1 MIIPARYD
9 IICGRHQLAA
19 GIGILQEIRSVVDCL
34 ASQARS
40 QDQWIQSISVPCD
53 RGSCGNI
60 LGDIAS
66 AKISQASQDELDKL
80 NGQYVH
86 AKRGIGNLHI
96 L

>member
-1 MIIPARYD
+1 M

-19 GIGILQEIRSVVDCL
+19 GTGILQEIRSVVDCL

-40 QDQWIQSISVPCD
+40 QDQWIQSISVHWNRGPCD
-53 RGSCGNI
+53 RDSCGDI

>member
-1 MIIPARYD
+1 MIIPA

-19 GIGILQEIRSVVDCL
+19 GTGILQEIRSVVDCL

-40 QDQWIQSISVPCD
+40 QDQWIQSISVHMPCD
-53 RGSCGNI
+53 RGSCGDI

>member
-1 MIIPARYD
+1 M

-19 GIGILQEIRSVVDCL
+19 GTGILQEIRSVVDCL

>member
-1 MIIPARYD
+1 VEDTNWLRGLAF
-9 IICGRHQLAA
+9 CKKFGRWWIAWRLRLAVKIS
-19 GIGILQEIRSVVDCL
+19 GF
-34 ASQARS
+34 SQF
-40 QDQWIQSISVPCD
+40 QCMPCD

>member
-1 MIIPARYD
+1 M

-19 GIGILQEIRSVVDCL
+19 GTGILQEIRSVVDCL

-40 QDQWIQSISVPCD
+40 QDQWIQCD

-80 NGQYVH
+80 NRQYVH